1 MERMKNATAKNEKE
15 DPLLEML
22 KFWNNYQKYLFTDT
36 KDVFSSYPA
45 SGMEDVLD
53 NMILLP
59 AQMSIQC
66 ILLLKSRLK

>member
-36 KDVFSSYPA
+36 KDVFSSYPGRFGQYDFTA
-45 SGMEDVLD
+45 STNVYSVYSST
-53 NMILLP
+53 
-59 AQMSIQC
+59 Q
-66 ILLLKSRLK
+66 K